1 MANHSKSLNNG
12 TIIDSTY
19 RVLDFLGEGGMGI
32 VYKVEHAQ
40 MNRTFALK
48 ILKTS
53 QLSES
58 TWQRFRNEA
67 QAIARLDHR
76 NVVKIYDMN
85 QTENGRPFYTMDF
98 LVGVSLSDYLKE
110 HKVVTLGQAL
120 HIFRQVCSG
129 LAYAHSRG
137 IVHRD
142 IKPGNI
148 MLLTDPKTQQFQV
161 KIVDFGI
168 AKLIDDE
175 GHTIQGLTKPGEV
188 FGSPLYMSPE
198 QCEGRRLDARSDM
211 YSVGVALFKA
221 LTGKTPFRGR
231 NAIETT
237 MMHQSAVPPLLNS
250 VSAELQFPPKLEKII
265 DKMLAKSPDQRFQ
278 SLAEVE
284 NELQNLQIKIDQ
296 APRAVALGEA
306 EAEEVPDDQLE
317 QTETVTSSGTVSGTQ
332 TVEHKRLNLRLTLMV
347 VIAFAAIGLAITMLF
362 AMTRNLAAKKAPN
375 LAMQNSPL
383 AIASA
388 KNPKT
393 TTKPEVMKDALAA
406 APEMENYDN
415 ELTGSVGQSTSKDL
429 IDLEQDEK
437 VDVQKFL
444 KAKFEPFAKA
454 RQLPDGKSGIA
465 FQFPQKFSIG
475 TVIFSP
481 KKAEIQNKK
490 SADRDIIKAPAQGL
504 QQVPIGAAVRF
515 EANELVGDFPQL
527 LSYFQA
533 IDLFDLRLAKGTS
546 RSAELFKN
554 IALLTSLQGLELAS
568 CELADSDL
576 PILETLVNLRTLNIS
591 RCQISGEALAKS
603 PLISHI
609 HVLDVEGMKNVSPL
623 IESLGPNT
631 EQLWLNYCLLTA
643 ADLRKLA
650 SLPNL
655 TVLHLKGCEITDSDF
670 SNLAGMKQLMVLNLK
685 DCNKLTPASAET
697 IKSLKKLKTL
707 SLSPQLNTDEIYA
720 KLKANLPGLIL
731 L

>member
-12 TIIDSTY
+12 TIIDGTY

-40 MNRTFALK
+40 MNRIFALK

-296 APRAVALGEA
+296 APLAVALGEA
-306 EAEEVPDDQLE
+306 EAEARAEEVLE
-317 QTETVTSSGTVSGTQ
+317 DLLDQTETVTASDTASGTQ
-332 TVEHKRLNLRLTLMV
+332 TVEQKRLNLKLTLMV
-347 VIAFAAIGLAITMLF
+347 VFAFAAIGLAITMLF
-362 AMTRNLAAKKAPN
+362 AMTRKLAAKKAPN
-375 LAMQNSPL
+375 LAVQNSPI
-383 AIASA
+383 ANASA
-388 KNPKT
+388 NNTKT
-393 TTKPEVMKDALAA
+393 ATKPDVMKDALAA
-406 APEMENYDN
+406 APQMENYNN
-415 ELTGSVGQSTSKDL
+415 ELTGSVGQSTSNDM

-437 VDVQKFL
+437 VDVRKFL
-444 KAKFEPFAKA
+444 KAKFEPFARA

-504 QQVPIGAAVRF
+504 QQVPAGAAVRF
-515 EANELVGDFPQL
+515 ETDELVGDFPQL

-533 IDLFDLRLAKGTS
+533 TDLFDLRLAKGAR
-546 RSAELFKN
+546 RSPELIKN

-609 HVLDVEGMKNVSPL
+609 HVLDIEGMKNVSPL

-670 SNLAGMKQLMVLNLK
+670 STLAGMKQLMVLNLK
-685 DCNKLTPASAET
+685 DCNKLSPASVET
-697 IKSLKKLKTL
+697 IKSLK
-707 SLSPQLNTDEIYA
+707 N
-720 KLKANLPGLIL
+720 
-731 L
+731 